1 MISDAAGG
9 PGPAAIGQLPRI
21 AGSTYLNSAPLCFS
35 FQRGEQSRR
44 CHFLGHTAPARCA
57 EMLARGEAEAALI
70 PVIEYQRMVGV
81 RVVPDIA
88 VASKRTVESVVL
100 AARVPIEAVN
110 SVAVDTSSRTTAAL
124 IQIIF
129 RQFYGRAPRFTPCA
143 PSLADMLET
152 NDAAIIIGDP
162 AMMIDRAALRVYDMA
177 AEWRKHTGLPFV
189 FAFWAVRTDAAHR
202 LATVDFAAAKAEG
215 LARRAELA
223 AEFSAEL
230 KQPPEALLTYLT
242 ENINYELDEE
252 NLAGL
257 QLYYRLAHDCGL
269 IPAARELEFL
279 PRIGNE

>member
-1 MISDAAGG
+1 
-9 PGPAAIGQLPRI
+9 
-21 AGSTYLNSAPLCFS
+21 
-35 FQRGEQSRR
+35 
-44 CHFLGHTAPARCA
+44 
-57 EMLARGEAEAALI
+57 MLAAGEAEAALI
-70 PVIEYQRMVGV
+70 PVIEYQRMAGV
-81 RVVPDIA
+81 CVVPDIA

-129 RQFYGRAPRFTPCA
+129 RQFYGRAPRFTPWA

-189 FAFWAVRTDAAHR
+189 FAFWAVRADAAHR
-202 LATVDFAAAKAEG
+202 LGGVDFAAAKAEG

-223 AEFSAEL
+223 AEYSAEL
-230 KQPPEALLTYLT
+230 KQPPEALLAYLT
-242 ENINYELDEE
+242 ENINYDLDEE

-257 QLYYRLAHDCGL
+257 QLYYRLARECGL

-279 PRIGNE
+279 PLTRKNDR